1 MSRIK
6 VLHVVP
12 SLNIGGVEVG
22 LLRSQSELEERL
34 AFQVFSVKGPGRLNL
49 PSLNWLRIFKLL
61 FRKEHRPQV
70 VVTSLWLGHL
80 VGFLLA
86 VFYGARWVPFF
97 HAARSEG
104 VLRDTILRGAARL
117 SCFAFFDSPATFRY
131 YEMDGKARTQ
141 IIPYRFLPPG
151 QDVQEASS
159 RAFTCIFVGRLSPE
173 KRLDLLIE
181 FLSRLRRLMPD
192 IQPLVVLSGVPK
204 ALEEFGT
211 LLEANEVT
219 AVVRANVPPLE
230 VVDLLGQSVLYL
242 SFSDYEGF
250 GMATVDAMSCG
261 CIPVVRPVG
270 EMASY
275 VDENCGVLVT
285 DVTVEGI
292 KAAAERS
299 VALLKDTD
307 MLRVFSERARDSVSR
322 YRLYSES
329 YVEGVRRALGQT

>member
-1 MSRIK
+1 
-6 VLHVVP
+6 
-12 SLNIGGVEVG
+12 
-22 LLRSQSELEERL
+22 
-34 AFQVFSVKGPGRLNL
+34 
-49 PSLNWLRIFKLL
+49 
-61 FRKEHRPQV
+61 
-70 VVTSLWLGHL
+70 
-80 VGFLLA
+80 
-86 VFYGARWVPFF
+86 
-97 HAARSEG
+97 
-104 VLRDTILRGAARL
+104 
-117 SCFAFFDSPATFRY
+117 
-131 YEMDGKARTQ
+131 
-141 IIPYRFLPPG
+141 
-151 QDVQEASS
+151 
-159 RAFTCIFVGRLSPE
+159 
-173 KRLDLLIE
+173 
-181 FLSRLRRLMPD
+181 MPD